1 MLLDGNRSVKLIDF
15 GFSICVP
22 PENKLKIFCGTP
34 SYMVILFF
42 IVFSLLK
49 LYLK

>member
-1 MLLDGNRSVKLIDF
+1 MLLDGNRSIKLIDF

-34 SYMVILFF
+34 SYMVKLLDIIS
-42 IVFSLLK
+42 IVS
-49 LYLK
+49 